1 MSEYIYSIVVFVL
14 EAVISG
20 AFTAN
25 MLQAKYGR
33 PLLLT
38 LWGEICAAII
48 LALSDLFLIRCVVTT
63 VAEFVFIFL
72 MYEDKPKKKI
82 RVLLIRLA
90 ASFGSAALAFVLYS
104 AALSGKVTFSAAET
118 PTDPIYCNILY
129 LILLSVTT
137 SVIFQ
142 FTRPRRSVE
151 QPWVLGTLAVTGVA
165 EITAVLAMRRAAGG
179 AEEIDFSPL
188 SLAATV
194 CMIGANLSVGTVAP
208 YLVRR
213 VTMSTGMDYGREISS
228 MEYKYYEMS
237 VENEK
242 KLREIKHDISN
253 HIQTVYSL
261 FGNGQDQKGLELIN
275 ELKAR
280 YALVDQMMYCD
291 NPVVNIMLSNKK
303 SEAEAKNIETRIKV
317 KERLDNI
324 PISDFDLSTVIGNL
338 LDNAIRG
345 CVCSEQSHPKMII
358 EIFEKNGYLVV
369 RVLNSCKIGMVVES
383 TDRIETTKSKSQ
395 THGLGMPII
404 AGIAKK
410 YRGDFIVS
418 AQNGIFTATAVLSMK
433 EQ

>member
-1 MSEYIYSIVVFVL
+1 MSRNIYELVVCVL
-14 EAVISG
+14 EAVAG
-20 AFTAN
+20 GTFAAN

-33 PLLLT
+33 TLLLV
-38 LWGEICAAII
+38 LWAEICAAIS
-48 LALSDLFLIRCVVTT
+48 LASSDSPVIYACVTA
-63 VAEFVFIFL
+63 VAEIVFVFC

-82 RVLLIRLA
+82 RVCLIKIACAVTTA
-90 ASFGSAALAFVLYS
+90 AVSFVLYS
-104 AALSGKVTFSAAET
+104 LSLTGKITPSALEIRADYT
-118 PTDPIYCNILY
+118 YCNILY
-129 LILLSVTT
+129 IILLSVVT
-137 SVIFQ
+137 SAVFQ
-142 FTRPRRSVE
+142 LARKRRSVE
-151 QPWVLGTLAVTGVA
+151 QPWVLGTLSVIGVG
-165 EITAVLAMRRAAGG
+165 ETVAVLAMRSVSGSAS
-179 AEEIDFSPL
+179 DFESNPL
-188 SLAATV
+188 SLAAIV
-194 CMIGANLSVGTVAP
+194 CMVGANISVGTVAP
-208 YLVRR
+208 YLVHR
-213 VTMSTGMDYGREISS
+213 VTMSTGLDYGREISS

-261 FGNGQDQKGLELIN
+261 YINGHDQRALELIN

-291 NPVVNIMLSNKK
+291 NPVVNIMLCNKK
-303 SEAEAKNIETRIKV
+303 NEAEEKNIETHIRV
-317 KERLDNI
+317 KERLDDI

-345 CVCSEQSHPKMII
+345 CICSEQSHPKMIV
-358 EIFEKNGYLVV
+358 EIFEKNKYLVV
-369 RVLNSCKIGMVVES
+369 RVLNSCKISMVVES

-433 EQ
+433 R

>member
-1 MSEYIYSIVVFVL
+1 MSRSIYELVFCTL
-14 EAVISG
+14 EAVTGG
-20 AFTAN
+20 AFVSN

-38 LWGEICAAII
+38 LWAEISVAISLAA
-48 LALSDLFLIRCVVTT
+48 SDLPVVYVLITT
-63 VAEFVFIFL
+63 AAEIVFVFC

-82 RVLLIRLA
+82 RACLVKIA
-90 ASFGSAALAFVLYS
+90 CAVSSAAVAFMLYSLSLLGKISLSAIEIRADYTYCNVLY
-104 AALSGKVTFSAAET
+104 
-118 PTDPIYCNILY
+118 I
-129 LILLSVTT
+129 ILLSVVT
-137 SVIFQ
+137 SAVFQ
-142 FTRPRRSVE
+142 LTRKRRSVE
-151 QPWVLGTLAVTGVA
+151 QPWVLTTLTVIGVGETA
-165 EITAVLAMRRAAGG
+165 AVLAMRSVSGSAA
-179 AEEIDFSPL
+179 DFESNPL
-188 SLAATV
+188 SLAAIA
-194 CMIGANLSVGTVAP
+194 CMVGANISVGTVAP

-213 VTMSTGMDYGREISS
+213 VTMSTGLDYGHEISS

-242 KLREIKHDISN
+242 RLREIKHDISN

-261 FGNGQDQKGLELIN
+261 YSNGHDKRAMELIN

-280 YALVDQMMYCD
+280 YAQVDQMVYCD
-291 NPVVNIMLSNKK
+291 NPVVNIMLCNKK
-303 SEAEAKNIETRIKV
+303 SEAEKKSIETHIRV
-317 KERLDNI
+317 KELPSNM

-345 CVCSEQSHPKMII
+345 CICSEQSHPKMIV
-358 EIFEKNGYLVV
+358 EIFEKNKYLVV
-369 RVLNSCKIGMVVES
+369 RVLNSCKISMVVES

-433 EQ
+433 K